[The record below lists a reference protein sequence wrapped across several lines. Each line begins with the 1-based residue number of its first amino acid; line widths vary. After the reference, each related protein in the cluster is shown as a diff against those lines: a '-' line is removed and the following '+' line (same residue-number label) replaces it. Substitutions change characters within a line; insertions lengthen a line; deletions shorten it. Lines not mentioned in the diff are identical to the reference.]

1 MAVTPGALT
10 PGTPQGWSRRTF
22 LTRLG
27 ATGGATAM
35 YGAMDALGLVPSPAN
50 AETVEFVPPR
60 PGDLPAGATGRRRV
74 AILGA
79 GTAGLTVAYELGK
92 AGYDCRVLEARDR
105 PGGRALTIRRGD
117 RHTDTDGVTQV
128 SGYDAGQ
135 YFNAGPSRIPS
146 HHLTID
152 YCKELGVAIEP
163 MVNANAQGLYYHE
176 NTPTV
181 DYGPLAST
189 SVTHRQAKADW
200 YGYVS
205 ELLAKAVS
213 QGALDDVLTAD
224 DAERLVE
231 FAQSLGGLSG
241 GRYVGNNRRGYTE
254 APGAGDQPGV
264 VDAPPPPL
272 STVLQSRF
280 GERFAF
286 EFGFDQAMMMWQP
299 VGGMDR
305 ISAALADAVGR
316 ARISYNAWV
325 TDISNTSTGVRVT
338 YRQGSDVRFLDADYC
353 VATIT
358 PMVLRT
364 ISSNFSTETKEAL
377 AVPVGANTGRM
388 GIQFRRRFWE
398 EDSSIFGGVT
408 HTNLDVSGIY
418 YPSYGYFGRKGVVVG
433 YYSGAYTNLT
443 VPDRI
448 TRALDQGVK
457 IHGNA
462 YRDEYENA
470 FSVAWPKNPYTL
482 GAWVQWPGG
491 RGAAYTHL
499 LQPDGNVYFAG
510 DHLSYYTAWQNGAFL
525 SARKVVMD
533 LHARAVA
540 TA

>member
-1 MAVTPGALT
+1 MGAT
-10 PGTPQGWSRRTF
+10 SGTPEGLSRRTF
-22 LTRLG
+22 LTRVG
-27 ATGGATAM
+27 MTGGATAM
-35 YGAMDALGLVPSPAN
+35 YGTMEALGLMASPAN
-50 AETVEFVPPR
+50 AETVDFVRPR
-60 PGDLPAGATGRRRV
+60 AGDLSTQARRTKV
-74 AILGA
+74 VVLGA

-92 AGYDCRVLEARDR
+92 AGYDCHVLEARDR
-105 PGGRALTIRRGD
+105 PGGRALTIRGGD

-128 SGYDAGQ
+128 SMYAKGQ

-146 HHLTID
+146 HHVTLD
-152 YCKELGVAIEP
+152 YCRELGVQIEP

-176 NTPTV
+176 NTNTV

-189 SVTHRQAKADW
+189 PVSHRQAKADW

-213 QGALDDVLTAD
+213 QGALDDVLTAN
-224 DAERLVE
+224 DAERLVS
-231 FAQSLGGLSG
+231 FANSLGGLTG
-241 GRYVGNNRRGYTE
+241 GKYVGNNRRGYTQP
-254 APGAGDQPGV
+254 PGAGDQPGV
-264 VDAPPPPL
+264 IDGPPPPL
-272 STVLQSRF
+272 SAVLQSQFGDRF
-280 GERFAF
+280 SF

-305 ISAALADAVGR
+305 ISAGLANAVGR
-316 ARISYNAWV
+316 SRITYTAWV
-325 TDISNTSTGVRVT
+325 TEIRNTTEGVEIS
-338 YRQGSDVRFLDADYC
+338 YRTPGSSRTQVVKADYC
-353 VATIT
+353 VATMT

-364 ISSNFSTETKEAL
+364 IPSNLTAETQAAL

-398 EDSSIFGGVT
+398 EDLKIFGGVT

-418 YPSYGYFGRKGVVVG
+418 YPSYGYFDRKGVLVG
-433 YYSGAYTNLT
+433 YYTGAYTDVP

-448 TRALDQGVK
+448 TRALAQGAK

-462 YRDEYENA
+462 YHEEYENA
-470 FSVAWPKNPYTL
+470 FSIAWPKNPTTL

-491 RGAAYTHL
+491 RGAAYQHL
-499 LQPDGNVYFAG
+499 LQPDGNIYFAG

-533 LHARAVA
+533 LHQRVVS
-540 TA
+540 TG